1 MLGHYKWD
9 FGPAEQAAADSRVQE
24 AYEHKLSDWM
34 AIEAIVRQRDKE
46 INAANIAKL
55 SGNGIS
61 LSSSYSLYRHHCY
74 IALEY
79 VYHLHRSSSTC
90 KIFTVSVV
98 AGESCNNSLYM
109 SNDVFESADDD
120 EPDVSSRT
128 VSHDKISTITEVNSS
143 KVQ

>member
-1 MLGHYKWD
+1 M
-9 FGPAEQAAADSRVQE
+9 
-24 AYEHKLSDWM
+24 
-34 AIEAIVRQRDKE
+34 
-46 INAANIAKL
+46 
-55 SGNGIS
+55 
-61 LSSSYSLYRHHCY
+61 
-74 IALEY
+74 
-79 VYHLHRSSSTC
+79 
-90 KIFTVSVV
+90 